1 MNHVQL
7 IHLNIA
13 KVYRYKHL
21 TFEHHSY
28 LGPQFLRQKDHEVK
42 DMRNATLRD
51 WGVFAQWNRMP
62 KNQQEIYR
70 VA

>member
-21 TFEHHSY
+21 IFEHHSY

-42 DMRNATLRD
+42 DMRHCTGRD
-51 WGVFAQWNRMP
+51 WGVFKQWKRMP

-70 VA
+70 MA